1 MNTTK
6 SIATAIYRDTYQG
19 DLIAYLTPQRTKRQG
34 VAVTVFMWMT
44 ERGAGCGFAHGC
56 AAAGMVSRALRH
68 PSFSDVSMAIAA
80 REQFA
85 I

>member
-6 SIATAIYRDTYQG
+6 SIATATYRDTYFG
-19 DLIAYLTPQRTKRQG
+19 DIIAYLMPQRTKRQG
-34 VAVTVFMWMT
+34 AAVTVFMWTT

-56 AAAGMVSRALRH
+56 GAAGMVNRALRD
-68 PSFSDVSMAIAA
+68 PSFGDVSITIAA